1 MQARTL
7 SIRELTRSLSLYQVQ
22 ERGGDICSIS
32 RCIGREVEIEVITSP
47 MRSLG
52 VGGGFSL
59 CLLSGEVGVGKT
71 HLLSEITSRS
81 AAGEGGGSKLSGCVA
96 YADAPRTA

>member
-1 MQARTL
+1 
-7 SIRELTRSLSLYQVQ
+7 
-22 ERGGDICSIS
+22 
-32 RCIGREVEIEVITSP
+32 

-81 AAGEGGGSKLSGCVA
+81 AAGEGGGSRLSGCVA
-96 YADAPRTA
+96 

>member
-1 MQARTL
+1 MRSPNNPHPHPSSSPNPSPSPSPHPHPTL
-7 SIRELTRSLSLYQVQ
+7 TLHSDQV
-22 ERGGDICSIS
+22 IS
-32 RCIGREVEIEVITSP
+32 SP

-52 VGGGFSL
+52 VGSGFSL

-81 AAGEGGGSKLSGCVA
+81 AAGEGGGSRLSGCVA
-96 YADAPRTA
+96 